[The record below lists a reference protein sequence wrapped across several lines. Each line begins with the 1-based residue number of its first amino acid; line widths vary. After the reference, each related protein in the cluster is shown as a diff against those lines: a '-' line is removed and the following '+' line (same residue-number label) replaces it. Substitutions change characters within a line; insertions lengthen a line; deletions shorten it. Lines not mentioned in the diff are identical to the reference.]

1 MTAASQRLDYPVT
14 RYHVD
19 HHVDLSVAAERERL
33 SEAGLNDFFNIMT
46 KWKVRDADARALL
59 GGVTNGPFYEM
70 KRNPRR
76 VLDEDRLTRISYLI
90 GIFKALHLL
99 HGARLA
105 DQWVQ
110 LFNQHPIF
118 GGRSPLA
125 YMLRGGLPAMQTV
138 RRLLDARRAG

>member
-1 MTAASQRLDYPVT
+1 MARTTQTLEYPLS

-19 HHVDLSVAAERERL
+19 RRTDLAVAAERERL
-33 SEAGLNDFFNIMT
+33 SAAALRAFFNLT
-46 KWKVRDADARALL
+46 AKWKVRDADARVLL

-70 KRNPRR
+70 KRNPDR
-76 VLDEDRLTRISYLI
+76 VLDEDRLMRVSYLV
-90 GIFKALHLL
+90 GIFKALHIL
-99 HGARLA
+99 HGERLA

-110 LFNQHPIF
+110 LPNQHPIF
-118 GGRSPLA
+118 GGQTPLA